1 METIKFLALA
11 ADGICVALIIGVGFY
26 RLALWIK
33 RKKANKVTKAKSY
46 KITQLPIVQNYNGD
60 TILVFDERSRKHI
73 SIDKLKR
80 KVK

>member
-1 METIKFLALA
+1 METVKNVFLAV
-11 ADGICVALIIGVGFY
+11 DCVCWTLINGVGVYHF
-26 RLALWIK
+26 AKWIK
-33 RKKANKVTKAKSY
+33 QANKVTKAKSY

-60 TILVFDERSRKHI
+60 TILVFDERSPKYI